1 MADTR
6 GRKARAT
13 NDVYDEP
20 NPELGSALQA
30 AEAAANPRNINKKPA
45 THKATGTPNPPDEKE

>member
-13 NDVYDEP
+13 NDVYEEP
-20 NPELGSALQA
+20 NPELGSAREA
-30 AEAAANPRNINKKPA
+30 AEAAATPKSA
-45 THKATGTPNPPDEKE
+45 TAKATDTTNDTEGE

>member
-1 MADTR
+1 MADAR

-20 NPELGSALQA
+20 NPELGSAREA
-30 AEAAANPRNINKKPA
+30 AEAAAA
-45 THKATGTPNPPDEKE
+45 TQSATPKATDTPNNEKESE